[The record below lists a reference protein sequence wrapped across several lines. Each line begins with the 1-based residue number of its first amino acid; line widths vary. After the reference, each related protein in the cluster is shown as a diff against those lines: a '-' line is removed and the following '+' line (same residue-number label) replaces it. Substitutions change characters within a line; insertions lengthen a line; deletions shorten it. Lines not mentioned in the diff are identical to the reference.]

1 MMAIQPER
9 ECWSR
14 KVCREIFHSA
24 AYVNMADTSALAASV
39 KDIGE
44 VHSRLFDHKPFLQ
57 GEIKYFI
64 KEFEEKRNDREVQRL
79 FEILENVTEIRET
92 QIDRICRNSDQKL
105 CNLTGNLEVALS
117 MCNKILEAEDK
128 INVAEDLSE
137 RRKQRQCEWE
147 KFMQDIKDKTAR
159 MDEAFQQ
166 KEREVID
173 HFRCLQEKLQP
184 KAE

>member
-1 MMAIQPER
+1 
-9 ECWSR
+9 
-14 KVCREIFHSA
+14 
-24 AYVNMADTSALAASV
+24 MADALSAFPNGM
-39 KDIGE
+39 KDISE
-44 VHSRLFDHKPFLQ
+44 VYSRLFDHKPFLQ
-57 GEIKYFI
+57 GEIRYFI

-92 QIDRICRNSDQKL
+92 QIDRVCRNSDQNL

-137 RRKQRQCEWE
+137 RRLQRKQEWN
-147 KFMQDIKDKTAR
+147 KFMQDIRDKTAR
-159 MDEAFQQ
+159 MDHAFQD

-173 HFRCLQEKLQP
+173 HYRCLQEKLQP
-184 KAE
+184 KTE